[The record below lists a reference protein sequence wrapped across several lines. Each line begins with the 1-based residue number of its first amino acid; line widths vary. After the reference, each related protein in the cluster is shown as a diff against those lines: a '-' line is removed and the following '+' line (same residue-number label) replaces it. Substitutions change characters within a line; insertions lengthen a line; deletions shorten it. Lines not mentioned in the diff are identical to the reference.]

1 MLLASEKGNGPA
13 KVLEGMGIRVKGFNA
28 RLNWMPY
35 RLQVLSGQKFA
46 VRWWVLY
53 VQGEGT

>member
-1 MLLASEKGNGPA
+1 MLLASEKDNGPA

-35 RLQVLSGQKFA
+35 RLQMRSGPKFA

-53 VQGEGT
+53 VQDVGT